1 MNPAVKPAVTVIG
14 AGFSGLTTAYYLVK
28 AGARVRVLE
37 RSDRVGGLISTWR
50 TEHGSVETAA
60 NGILNSALIEALCA
74 ELGVPLLATQ
84 PVSRKRYIWRNASP
98 RRWPLTVGESLR
110 LGGGLLRHAGNWR
123 PQPRETVAAWGERV
137 LGNGAT
143 HYALVPVLSGIYA
156 GDAQQLSASLIF
168 KRTATSTNESKQ
180 KPQQRGTV
188 APRTGMQ
195 QLLDALTGY
204 LQRHGVELVFNQAA
218 TVPANQPVVI
228 CTAVTQAAEL
238 LREVAPAASEALRRV
253 ELLPLLTATVFYE
266 RQLLQPQG
274 FGCLFPRGEGFR
286 ARGVLFND
294 CIFAGRSEVR
304 SETWILGGALDRT
317 VLQLSDAELRE
328 LLKAEH
334 ARLVGAEEEPLSVH
348 ITRWPQALPHYTLE
362 LEQALAEL
370 PPLPKGVALAGN
382 YLGQIGLAKL
392 AERAARVAREIT
404 ESL

>member
-1 MNPAVKPAVTVIG
+1 MNLAAKPTVTVIG
-14 AGFSGLTTAYYLVK
+14 AGFSGLTTAYYLLK

-37 RSDRVGGLISTWR
+37 RSDCVGGLISTRR
-50 TEHGSVETAA
+50 TEHGTVETAA
-60 NGILNSALIEALCA
+60 NGILNSARLEVLCA
-74 ELGVPLLATQ
+74 DLGVPLLAPQ
-84 PVSRKRYIWRNASP
+84 PISRKRYIWRAGP
-98 RRWPLTVGESLR
+98 RRWPLTLGELLR
-110 LGGGLLRHAGNWR
+110 LGGGLVRYLGNWR

-137 LGNGAT
+137 LGKGAT

-156 GDAQQLSASLIF
+156 GDAKQLSASLIF
-168 KRTATSTNESKQ
+168 KRNPEGKPEQ
-180 KPQQRGTV
+180 KPQRRGTV
-188 APRTGMQ
+188 APREGMQ
-195 QLLDALTGY
+195 QLLDALSDY
-204 LQRHGVELVFNQAA
+204 LQRHGVEFIFNHAA
-218 TVPANQPVVI
+218 TVSANQPTVI

-238 LREVAPAASEALRRV
+238 LRDVAPAARAALRRV
-253 ELLPLLTATVFYE
+253 ELLPLLTATVFYQ
-266 RQLLQPQG
+266 RQPRQPQG

-304 SETWILGGALDRT
+304 SETWIMGGALDPT
-317 VLQLSDAELRE
+317 VLQSSDDELRE

-348 ITRWPQALPHYTLE
+348 VTRWPQALPHYTLE

-370 PPLPKGVALAGN
+370 PPLPKGVALVGN

-404 ESL
+404 EGL